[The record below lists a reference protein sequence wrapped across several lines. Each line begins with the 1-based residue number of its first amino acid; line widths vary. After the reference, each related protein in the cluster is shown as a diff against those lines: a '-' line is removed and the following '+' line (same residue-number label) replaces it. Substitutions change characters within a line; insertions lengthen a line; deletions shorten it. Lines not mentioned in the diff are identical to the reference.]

1 MAEQKNVNYTDEQT
15 SELVAAYEAAETP
28 EARDAVV
35 EEFAETFGK
44 TVRSIRAKLVREGVY
59 VKKAYKTKTGGK
71 PETKEGVV
79 CDIAAILGVDADA
92 KLGGLEKANKGAL
105 QLIRATLLVASERLM
120 NQEEETH

>member
-1 MAEQKNVNYTDEQT
+1 MAETKNVNYTEAQT

-35 EEFAETFGK
+35 ESFAEEFGK

-59 VKKAYKTKTGGK
+59 VKKVYKTKTGGK
-71 PETKEGVV
+71 PETKESIVG
-79 CDIAAILGVDADA
+79 DIAATLGVDADS

-105 QLIRATLLVASERLM
+105 SLIRASLLIAMENTL
-120 NQEEETH
+120 NQEETD